1 MLMNWHEQAAPD
13 FTTEDVLPVL
23 CIGSTEQHALHM
35 PVGTDALLASSV
47 VRAAAEKAKSKI
59 LLLPVQY
66 VGYSPHH
73 RFAKGYL
80 TLSQETMFH
89 YYLEVC
95 RCVFESG
102 FKKLLIVNGHGGN
115 QSCLQTVVNEL
126 AAQYDYRAVL
136 LRYWDPVGKE
146 IRAIRESVSGGMG
159 HAGEFETSV
168 MQYVR
173 PELVHNERIKEYPPA
188 RIDRYYDPDLQAGN
202 PIWQYKTFDTYSPD
216 GNIGQPHLASPE
228 KGEKFFSTAVNG
240 LTALM
245 DCYMDHGL

>member
-1 MLMNWHEQAAPD
+1 MLMNWHEQTAPD
-13 FTTEDVLPVL
+13 FDVEGILPVL
-23 CIGSTEQHALHM
+23 CIGATEQHALHM
-35 PVGTDALLASSV
+35 PVGTDTLLASAV
-47 VRAAAEKAKSKI
+47 VKAAAEKAKGKI
-59 LLLPVQY
+59 LLLPVQH

-80 TLSQETMFH
+80 TLSQTTMFN
-89 YYLEVC
+89 YYMEIC
-95 RCVFESG
+95 RCVFENG
-102 FKKLLIVNGHGGN
+102 YKKLLIVSGHGGN

-136 LRYWDPVGKE
+136 LRYWDPVRND
-146 IRAIRESVSGGMG
+146 IRTIRESVSGGMG

-168 MQYVR
+168 MMHAH
-173 PELVHNERIKEYPPA
+173 PELVKEDRIKEYPPA

-228 KGEKFFSTAVNG
+228 KGEKFFTAAVNG
-240 LTALM
+240 LADLM
-245 DCYMDHGL
+245 DCYLEHGL